1 LVALGLT
8 IEQRRALQLLAEAP
22 NGYTE
27 AALRA
32 RGFTPT
38 LLVEL
43 AAYGYVV
50 ARPETMK
57 AAGRTFGLIRFL
69 ITDSGR
75 TAIG

>member
-1 LVALGLT
+1 M
-8 IEQRRALQLLAEAP
+8 
-22 NGYTE
+22 
-27 AALRA
+27 RA
-32 RGFTPT
+32 RGVTPT

-57 AAGRTFGLIRFL
+57 AAGKIFGFMRFV

>member
-1 LVALGLT
+1 MHRSGFAGARLH
-8 IEQRRALQLLAEAP
+8 P
-22 NGYTE
+22 N
-27 AALRA
+27 
-32 RGFTPT
+32 
-38 LLVEL
+38 VEL

-57 AAGRTFGLIRFL
+57 AAGKTFGFMRFA